1 MNKADPDYFDLDMV
15 EAEAE
20 AENDDKR
27 RRRGSLHSK
36 RQSTQIM
43 SRFPPHYYKGGMA
56 EKSSFFSSELM
67 RHNEHT
73 LDYNIFNE
81 WLFGNGDSLRRFAS
95 LTTEEIRQAVDV
107 QYLELGLSSMLS
119 STSRY
124 ANDDSSNDD
133 QYQPAQVIRIIGGIR
148 IIPVHLPSYF
158 QNAKSVKIIAWLK
171 TEGQFVRIGEVL
183 AIITDDESSSVGGMR
198 YVLSPSNGFLGGV
211 MTEERSVCDVGSLVA
226 FMMESTEDLTR
237 LKNMVKERLARRG
250 SGTDVASRTHINSQR
265 SVRFV
270 DGNSNCRHGYNLQCA
285 CSNGGDDNDDD
296 DDSVD
301 RSYALLG

>member
-20 AENDDKR
+20 NDDKR
-27 RRRGSLHSK
+27 RRRGNLHSK

-43 SRFPPHYYKGGMA
+43 SQFPPHYYKGGMA

-133 QYQPAQVIRIIGGIR
+133 QYQSAQVIRIIGGIR

-211 MTEERSVCDVGSLVA
+211 MTEERSVCDVGSLAA
-226 FMMESTEDLTR
+226 FMMEGTEDLTR

-250 SGTDVASRTHINSQR
+250 TDVASRTHINRQR

-270 DGNSNCRHGYNLQCA
+270 DGNSNCHHGYNLQCA
-285 CSNGGDDNDDD
+285 HSNGGDDNNDEN
-296 DDSVD
+296 DSVD